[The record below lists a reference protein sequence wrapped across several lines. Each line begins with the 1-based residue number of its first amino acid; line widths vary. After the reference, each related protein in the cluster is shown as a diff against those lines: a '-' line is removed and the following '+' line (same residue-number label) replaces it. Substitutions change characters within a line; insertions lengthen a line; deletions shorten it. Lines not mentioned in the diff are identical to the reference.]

1 MVKPRKKAAR
11 EQAQKLLTKLEI
23 ATIPVPVEKIARGLG
38 AAIELRPLDEELSGV
53 IFIKDGTPI
62 IGVNSLHH
70 ENRRRFT
77 IAHEIGHLILHG
89 DRLQGVVHVDKTF
102 PVLRRDQESASGID
116 LIEIE
121 ANAFAAELLMPT
133 ASLELEFATPLDI
146 DDEDRLS
153 RLAKQFKVSTSA
165 MRYRLLGYF
174 ND

>member
-1 MVKPRKKAAR
+1 MTKPRKKAAR
-11 EQAQKLLTKLEI
+11 DKAQKLLAQLGV
-23 ATIPVPVEKIARGLG
+23 ASVPVPVEKVARALG
-38 AAIELRPLDEELSGV
+38 AVIEARPLDGALSGA
-53 IFIKDGTPI
+53 IFVKNGVPV
-62 IGVNSLHH
+62 IGVNSLHP
-70 ENRRRFT
+70 ENRQRFT
-77 IAHEIGHLILHG
+77 IAHEIGHWVLHR

-153 RLAKQFKVSTSA
+153 RLAKQFKVSVSA

-174 ND
+174 YD